1 MVPAALT
8 RSVPPVREGVG
19 LARKQGWQP
28 PNLPAAARAER
39 RALVVWGALL
49 GGLGVILLLGHVW
62 VRLQVVEAAYRLSAM
77 RQLVERLET
86 EGRELRV
93 RAAAADAHQKLA
105 LLARDRLGMRPPV
118 YGEEVSLP

>member
-39 RALVVWGALL
+39 RAVVVWGALL
-49 GGLGVILLLGHVW
+49 GGLGIVLLLGYVW

-77 RQLVERLET
+77 RQLVERLES

-118 YGEEVSLP
+118 HGEEVSLP